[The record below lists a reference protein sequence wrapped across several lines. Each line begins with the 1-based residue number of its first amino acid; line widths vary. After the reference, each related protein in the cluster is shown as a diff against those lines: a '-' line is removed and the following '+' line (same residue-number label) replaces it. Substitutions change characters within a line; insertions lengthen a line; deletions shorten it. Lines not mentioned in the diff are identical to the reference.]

1 MATLL
6 ASPRAV
12 PGPPASF
19 LTGNAV
25 ALRRDLLGEFVRDRA
40 RYGDLVRYQIGPRP
54 PLGRTFLVAHHPDD
68 VRLILSQTGR
78 TLTKDTAMFRAAG
91 DVLGHSL
98 LTDDGPGYRR
108 ERRIVQPLFTAR
120 QVRRYAPLM
129 LQEALAT
136 ADALVDDGIAPG
148 DGQQVDL
155 HLLAM
160 RYTLRVVGRT
170 LFGDDVEQLVPVLD
184 ALMPEV
190 GDAIRRR
197 GLQVAQ
203 VPMRWPTLRNRRP
216 RRLHRQLQAVV
227 EDVLASS
234 ARSGLGHGRDDLVGR
249 LYDAADPAAAAVQAR
264 LPPCDSAAGGR
275 HSPAGGDDGSADG
288 DAGSADGD
296 AGPAGLTVQEVRDQ
310 ALVFL
315 LAGHETTAAALTSTL
330 HLLGCHPRVQDDVA
344 AELDA
349 VLGEGPVRLEHVER
363 LLVTRA
369 ALQEAM
375 RLYPPAYAV
384 DRVTTAPLQLAGHL
398 VPAGTV
404 VAASPWSTHRHPEF
418 WPDPERFDPARF
430 LGDQERPRYAWFP
443 FGGGPRSCVGE
454 HFAMLEATILLAALL
469 RRHTVTA
476 EPGTLHVLPR
486 VTLHPVGTVPAVL
499 TPR

>member
-1 MATLL
+1 MAVVL
-6 ASPRAV
+6 APPRAV
-12 PGPPASF
+12 PGPPPSP

-54 PLGRTFLVAHHPDD
+54 PVGRTFLVAHHPDD
-68 VRLILSQTGR
+68 VRVVLSQTGR

-91 DVLGHSL
+91 DVLGRSL

-108 ERRIVQPLFTAR
+108 QRRIVQPLFTAR
-120 QVRRYAPLM
+120 QVARYAPLM
-129 LQEALAT
+129 LQEATTVADDLAEGGGP
-136 ADALVDDGIAPG
+136 AGAGG
-148 DGQQVDL
+148 RVDL

-170 LFGDDVEQLVPVLD
+170 LFGDDVERLVPVLD

-197 GLQVAQ
+197 GLQVVQ

-216 RRLHRQLQAVV
+216 RRLHRALQEVV
-227 EDVLASS
+227 QEVLATS

-249 LYDAADPAAAAVQAR
+249 LHAATDPE
-264 LPPCDSAAGGR
+264 G
-275 HSPAGGDDGSADG
+275 ADG
-288 DAGSADGD
+288 
-296 AGPAGLTVQEVRDQ
+296 LTLQEVRDQ

-330 HLLGCHPRVQDDVA
+330 HLLGCHPRAQADVA

-349 VLGEGPVRLEHVER
+349 VLGAGSGSGPAPSTADLGDVER
-363 LLVTRA
+363 LRVTRA
-369 ALQEAM
+369 ALLEAM

-384 DRVTTAPLQLAGHL
+384 DRTAAAPLQLAGHDI
-398 VPAGTV
+398 PPGTV
-404 VAASPWSTHRHPEF
+404 LAVSPWTTHRHPEF
-418 WPDPERFDPARF
+418 WPDPEHFDPGRF
-430 LGDQERPRYAWFP
+430 LGEQERPRYAYFP

-469 RRHTVTA
+469 RRHTVSA
-476 EPGTLHVLPR
+476 EPGTLRVLPR
-486 VTLHPVGTVPAVL
+486 VTLHPVGAVPAVL

>member
-6 ASPRAV
+6 APARAV

-78 TLTKDTAMFRAAG
+78 TLTKNTAMFRSAG

-108 ERRIVQPLFTAR
+108 QRRIVQPLFTAR

-136 ADALVDDGIAPG
+136 ADSLADEGIGPATAEP
-148 DGQQVDL
+148 VDL

-170 LFGDDVEQLVPVLD
+170 LFGDDVERLVPVLD
-184 ALMPEV
+184 ALIPQV

-203 VPMRWPTLRNRRP
+203 VPMRCPTPRNRGP
-216 RRLHRQLQAVV
+216 RRLHRELQDVV
-227 EDVLASS
+227 EEVLAGS
-234 ARSGLGHGRDDLVGR
+234 AARGGLGPGRGDPIGR
-249 LYDAADPAAAAVQAR
+249 PCDAAPPAAAVPDAR
-264 LPPCDSAAGGR
+264 AAGRGSPSGGQCSRVGNDSRAGGNGR
-275 HSPAGGDDGSADG
+275 SGGDD
-288 DAGSADGD
+288 
-296 AGPAGLTVQEVRDQ
+296 GPAGLTVQEVRDQ

-315 LAGHETTAAALTSTL
+315 L
-330 HLLGCHPRVQDDVA
+330 
-344 AELDA
+344 
-349 VLGEGPVRLEHVER
+349 
-363 LLVTRA
+363 
-369 ALQEAM
+369 
-375 RLYPPAYAV
+375 
-384 DRVTTAPLQLAGHL
+384 
-398 VPAGTV
+398 
-404 VAASPWSTHRHPEF
+404 
-418 WPDPERFDPARF
+418 
-430 LGDQERPRYAWFP
+430 
-443 FGGGPRSCVGE
+443 
-454 HFAMLEATILLAALL
+454 
-469 RRHTVTA
+469 
-476 EPGTLHVLPR
+476 
-486 VTLHPVGTVPAVL
+486 
-499 TPR
+499 

>member
-1 MATLL
+1 M
-6 ASPRAV
+6 R
-12 PGPPASF
+12 
-19 LTGNAV
+19 
-25 ALRRDLLGEFVRDRA
+25 
-40 RYGDLVRYQIGPRP
+40 LV
-54 PLGRTFLVAHHPDD
+54 
-68 VRLILSQTGR
+68 LSQTGR

-98 LTDDGPGYRR
+98 LTDDGPRYRR
-108 ERRIVQPLFTAR
+108 QRRIVQPLFTAR
-120 QVRRYAPLM
+120 QVRCYAPLM

-136 ADALVDDGIAPG
+136 ADALADEGIAPG
-148 DGQQVDL
+148 TSQRVDL

-170 LFGDDVEQLVPVLD
+170 LFGDDVERLVPVLD
-184 ALMPEV
+184 GLIPEV

-216 RRLHRQLQAVV
+216 RRLHRELQDVV
-227 EDVLASS
+227 EGVLAGST
-234 ARSGLGHGRDDLVGR
+234 RGGLGRGRDDLVGR
-249 LYDAADPAAAAVQAR
+249 LYDAADPAGAVRHAR
-264 LPPCDSAAGGR
+264 ADGHGGR
-275 HSPAGGDDGSADG
+275 SSGDDGPG
-288 DAGSADGD
+288 GD
-296 AGPAGLTVQEVRDQ
+296 AGPGNGGCPAQGDDSPRGDNSPRGDDSRAGLTAQEVRDQ

-315 LAGHETTAAALTSTL
+315 LAGHETTAVALTSTL
-330 HLLGCHPRVQDDVA
+330 HLLGCHPDVQDDVI
-344 AELDA
+344 AEIDS
-349 VLGEGPVRLEHVER
+349 VLGPGPVRLEDVER
-363 LLVTRA
+363 LVATRA

-398 VPAGTV
+398 VSPGTV
-404 VAASPWSTHRHPEF
+404 VAASPWSTHRHPGF

-430 LGDQERPRYAWFP
+430 LGHQERPRYAWFP

-469 RRHTVTA
+469 RRYTLTA

-486 VTLHPVGTVPAVL
+486 VTLHPLGTVPAVL